1 MKLLF
6 IHNTVPEYRV
16 EFMKSLTSLIETEFF
31 ITDKF
36 LQSKI
41 YGMNIDKEIL
51 GLRVDYLNESKRRIS
66 IKSKIKE
73 SGCDIV
79 ILPPADNIKE
89 YINGIYSL
97 IYSRKYKKKCI
108 YWGEKW
114 EAEINKQPLK
124 KRIKNLIHRIIIGS
138 LARNVD
144 TCIASGSKSKEYFI
158 KIGVKSKNIK
168 IAYDS
173 STSPKVIDKINLR
186 KKYGLSNNANIIL
199 YLGRLV
205 KRKGPDLIIQAF
217 NNIMD
222 ELKDTYLIV
231 CGTGEYE
238 EECKKL
244 AEEYKNERIIFTGK
258 IDSTIRSLY
267 YSQSN
272 VFVLPSY
279 SEEGVIE
286 AWGLTVN
293 EAMEYGLPVV
303 ATSAVGAAYDLIEN
317 GYNGY
322 VVEENNINA
331 LEEGILKV
339 IKNDN
344 NNLFEANCK
353 ATATKYSVYNM
364 AKEFFI
370 IISNLK

>member
-1 MKLLF
+1 
-6 IHNTVPEYRV
+6 
-16 EFMKSLTSLIETEFF
+16 
-31 ITDKF
+31 
-36 LQSKI
+36 
-41 YGMNIDKEIL
+41 
-51 GLRVDYLNESKRRIS
+51 
-66 IKSKIKE
+66 
-73 SGCDIV
+73 
-79 ILPPADNIKE
+79 
-89 YINGIYSL
+89 
-97 IYSRKYKKKCI
+97 
-108 YWGEKW
+108 
-114 EAEINKQPLK
+114 
-124 KRIKNLIHRIIIGS
+124 
-138 LARNVD
+138 
-144 TCIASGSKSKEYFI
+144 
-158 KIGVKSKNIK
+158 
-168 IAYDS
+168 
-173 STSPKVIDKINLR
+173 
-186 KKYGLSNNANIIL
+186 
-199 YLGRLV
+199 
-205 KRKGPDLIIQAF
+205 
-217 NNIMD
+217 MD

-231 CGTGEYE
+231 CGNGEYE

-322 VVEENNINA
+322 IVEENNINA